1 MSRGFDVKRALVFT
15 ATSPGLRLCDADPA
29 LTERVDPDTLT
40 PPASRTQF
48 LEHPNPRRFPL

>member
-1 MSRGFDVKRALVFT
+1 MKRALVFT